1 MSLSSCRFSVSLIIL
16 MIMEAM
22 KCTLLLNAYP
32 YLLEEEETYEPPQDP
47 DSGKSA
53 FFLAW
58 RVF

>member
-1 MSLSSCRFSVSLIIL
+1 

-47 DSGKSA
+47 DSGN
-53 FFLAW
+53 FFFSLACILAE
-58 RVF
+58 